1 MNAETEDERPL
12 SLVQEESESLHSRSG
27 TPTNRNV
34 QQSYFS
40 HGQEEVKLVENGTRS
55 RSRQGKTPSPQLEAV
70 VKQNSPP
77 RTSSNHAVKR
87 VNAPRDMRTLSVR
100 NGEAVEGVYDEYSN

>member
-1 MNAETEDERPL
+1 MLMNETEEERPL

-40 HGQEEVKLVENGTRS
+40 HGQEETKIVDVNTRS
-55 RSRQGKTPSPQLEAV
+55 RSREGKTPSPEHVV

-77 RTSSNHAVKR
+77 RSSGNHAVKR

-100 NGEAVEGVYDEYSN
+100 NGEAVEGVYDEYSI